1 MYYYFSNVC
10 LSKCKFS
17 LKKNA
22 NSHIIDIEFMAI
34 LVLNHLYNRLIL
46 TVYFLLHRKL

>member
-10 LSKCKFS
+10 FDSKCKFS

-22 NSHIIDIEFMAI
+22 NSHTIDIEFMAI
-34 LVLNHLYNRLIL
+34 LVLNHLFN
-46 TVYFLLHRKL
+46 